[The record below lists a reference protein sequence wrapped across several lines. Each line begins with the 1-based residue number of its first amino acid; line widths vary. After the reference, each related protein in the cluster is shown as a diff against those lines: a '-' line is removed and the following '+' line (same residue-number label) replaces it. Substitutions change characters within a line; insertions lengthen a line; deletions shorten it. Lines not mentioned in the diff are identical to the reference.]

1 MADFDGVKTEEKT
14 LEEMAYLNR
23 HHINWVQFQD
33 WHNKHHW
40 PLGGTRT
47 QLDEEYLDIANRPVH
62 TSSVKNY
69 IKAQQHFG
77 MKSMFDNLCF
87 GALKDAASDG

>member
-1 MADFDGVKTEEKT
+1 MADFDGDKTEEKT

-62 TSSVKNY
+62 TR
-69 IKAQQHFG
+69 
-77 MKSMFDNLCF
+77 LCEELYQGTTTF
-87 GALKDAASDG
+87 WNEVHVL